1 MFRSIRARI
10 IAATTGCL
18 VVALLLNTIINFQV
32 TRQDNQQSQR
42 DILTSTSASHNMA
55 IADWV
60 NSRMTVITSAQPV
73 ALSDDPVPVFK
84 QLALAGGFTNVY
96 VGYASKTAKFSDPTG
111 VPADYDPTLRPWY
124 QQAVSAD
131 GPVVTAPYVDAG
143 TGKLVVTFAVPV
155 KEQGALKAVV
165 AGDVAMD
172 SVVANVRGI
181 HPTPAS
187 SGLLLDSNGT
197 VIAGSDPAL
206 TLKPFTET
214 IKGTD
219 FATLKSGNLVDGT
232 FNGREKT
239 FLATAVPGT
248 HWLLVVALDNGDAT
262 AGMRSLLKA
271 SALSL
276 AILALL
282 SGALMHLL
290 IARLLKRL
298 SGIRDAMNSIANG
311 TNDLSQRLPDKGGDE
326 VAQIAQA
333 FNAFSDKLSVVMV
346 QLRDASASVKNA
358 AHEIAAGNQDLSGR
372 TEQAASSL
380 RETASAVEEIT
391 ASVTQSNESAAEANE
406 QASKASAAA
415 SRGGDVVAQAIST
428 MQSIELASAKIG
440 DITSVIDGIAFQTNI
455 LALNASVEAARAG
468 EQGRGFAVVAGE
480 VRNLASR
487 SAQAAKEIKS
497 LIDSTTE
504 SVATGSRFVHLA
516 GDSMDEIRASV
527 GSVSGIMREISIA
540 TREQMKGIHE
550 INHAVT
556 HLDRMVQQNA
566 ELVVQSA
573 AAASALQSQ
582 AGDLAETA
590 GHFRIY
596 FFPGAR

>member
-60 NSRMTVITSAQPV
+60 NNKMTVITSAQPV

-590 GHFRIY
+590 SHFRI
-596 FFPGAR
+596 

>member
-1 MFRSIRARI
+1 MFSSIRARI

-18 VVALLLNTIINFQV
+18 IVALLLNTIINFQV

-60 NSRMTVITSAQPV
+60 NSKMTVITSAQPV

-124 QQAVSAD
+124 QQVVSAD

-232 FNGREKT
+232 SNGREKT

-590 GHFRIY
+590 GHFRI
-596 FFPGAR
+596 

>member
-1 MFRSIRARI
+1 M
-10 IAATTGCL
+10 
-18 VVALLLNTIINFQV
+18 
-32 TRQDNQQSQR
+32 
-42 DILTSTSASHNMA
+42 
-55 IADWV
+55 
-60 NSRMTVITSAQPV
+60 
-73 ALSDDPVPVFK
+73 
-84 QLALAGGFTNVY
+84 
-96 VGYASKTAKFSDPTG
+96 
-111 VPADYDPTLRPWY
+111 
-124 QQAVSAD
+124 
-131 GPVVTAPYVDAG
+131 TAPYVDAG
-143 TGKLVVTFAVPV
+143 TGKLVVPFAVPV

-248 HWLLVVALDNGDAT
+248 HWLLVVALDNGDAA

-298 SGIRDAMNSIANG
+298 SGIRDAMNNIANG

-406 QASKASAAA
+406 QTSKASAAA

-590 GHFRIY
+590 GHFRI
-596 FFPGAR
+596 

>member
-60 NSRMTVITSAQPV
+60 NSKMTVITSAQPV

-358 AHEIAAGNQDLSGR
+358 AHEIAACNQDLSGR

-406 QASKASAAA
+406 QAIKASAAA

-590 GHFRIY
+590 GHFRI
-596 FFPGAR
+596 

>member
-10 IAATTGCL
+10 IAATTGCM

-60 NSRMTVITSAQPV
+60 NNKMTIITSAQPV

-468 EQGRGFAVVAGE
+468 EQGRGFAVVAEE

-590 GHFRIY
+590 VHFRI
-596 FFPGAR
+596 

>member
-60 NSRMTVITSAQPV
+60 NSKMTVITSAQPV

-590 GHFRIY
+590 GRFRI
-596 FFPGAR
+596 

>member
-60 NSRMTVITSAQPV
+60 NSKITVITSAQSV

-124 QQAVSAD
+124 QQVVSAD

-155 KEQGALKAVV
+155 KEQGALK

-232 FNGREKT
+232 SNGREKT

-298 SGIRDAMNSIANG
+298 SGIRDAMNNIANG

-590 GHFRIY
+590 GHFRI
-596 FFPGAR
+596 

>member
-566 ELVVQSA
+566 ELVLQSA

-590 GHFRIY
+590 GHFRI
-596 FFPGAR
+596 

>member
-60 NSRMTVITSAQPV
+60 NSKMTVITSAQPV

-573 AAASALQSQ
+573 AAACALQSQ

-590 GHFRIY
+590 GHFRI
-596 FFPGAR
+596 

>member
-10 IAATTGCL
+10 IAATTGCM

-60 NSRMTVITSAQPV
+60 NSKMTVITSAQPV

-219 FATLKSGNLVDGT
+219 FATLKSGSLVDGT

-440 DITSVIDGIAFQTNI
+440 DFTSVIDGIAFQTNI

-590 GHFRIY
+590 GHFRI
-596 FFPGAR
+596 

>member
-1 MFRSIRARI
+1 MFSSIRARI

-18 VVALLLNTIINFQV
+18 IVALLLNTIINFQV

-60 NSRMTVITSAQPV
+60 NSKITVITSAQSV

-124 QQAVSAD
+124 QQVVSAD

-219 FATLKSGNLVDGT
+219 FAILKSGNLVDGT

-590 GHFRIY
+590 GHFRI
-596 FFPGAR
+596 

>member
-42 DILTSTSASHNMA
+42 DILASTSASHNMA
-55 IADWV
+55 IAEWV
-60 NSRMTVITSAQPV
+60 KGKMTVIASAQTV
-73 ALSDDPVPVFK
+73 ALSDDPVPTFK
-84 QLALAGGFTNVY
+84 QLAQAGGFTNVY
-96 VGYASKTAKFSDPTG
+96 VGYASKTAKFSDPAG
-111 VPADYDPTLRPWY
+111 VPADYDPTIRPWY
-124 QQAVSAD
+124 QQVVTAD
-131 GPVVTAPYVDAG
+131 APVVTAPYVDAG

-155 KEQGALKAVV
+155 KENGVLKAVV

-181 HPTPAS
+181 HPTPES
-187 SGLLLDSNGT
+187 SGLLVDSDGT
-197 VIAGSDPAL
+197 VIAANDAAL
-206 TLKPFTET
+206 TLKPFGESV
-214 IKGTD
+214 KGVD
-219 FATLKSGNLVDGT
+219 FAELKNGAPVDGT
-232 FNGREKT
+232 FNGIAKT
-239 FLATAVPGT
+239 FVATAIPGT
-248 HWLLVVALDNGDAT
+248 HWMLIVALDNNDAT
-262 AGMRSLLKA
+262 SGMRALLKA

-276 AILALL
+276 VILVLL
-282 SGALMHLL
+282 SGAVVHIA

-298 SGIRDAMNSIANG
+298 SDIRDAMHSIANG
-311 TNDLSQRLPDKGGDE
+311 TNDLSQRLPDNGDDE

-358 AHEIAAGNQDLSGR
+358 AKEIAAGNQDLSGR

-380 RETASAVEEIT
+380 RETASAVEQIT
-391 ASVTQSNESAAEANE
+391 ASVTQSNASAAQAND

-415 SRGGDVVAQAIST
+415 SRGGEVVSQAIST
-428 MQSIELASAKIG
+428 MQSIEVASAKIG

-497 LIDSTTE
+497 LIDSTTD
-504 SVATGSRFVHLA
+504 SVATGSRYVHLA
-516 GDSMDEIRASV
+516 GDSMNEIRASI

-540 TREQMKGIHE
+540 TSEQMKGIHE

-566 ELVVQSA
+566 ELVVESA

-590 GHFRIY
+590 GHFRI
-596 FFPGAR
+596 

>member
-60 NSRMTVITSAQPV
+60 NSKMTVITSAQPV

-219 FATLKSGNLVDGT
+219 FAALKSGNLVDGT

-239 FLATAVPGT
+239 FLSTAVPGT

-590 GHFRIY
+590 GHFRI
-596 FFPGAR
+596 

>member
-60 NSRMTVITSAQPV
+60 NSKMTVITSAQPV

-187 SGLLLDSNGT
+187 SGLFLDSNGT

-232 FNGREKT
+232 FNGRENT

-590 GHFRIY
+590 GHFRI
-596 FFPGAR
+596 

>member
-10 IAATTGCL
+10 IAATAGCL
-18 VVALLLNTIINFQV
+18 VVALLLNTVINFQV

-60 NSRMTVITSAQPV
+60 KSKMTVIASAQTV

-84 QLALAGGFTNVY
+84 QLAQAGGFTNVY
-96 VGYASKTAKFSDPTG
+96 VGYASKTAKFSEPAG
-111 VPADYDPTLRPWY
+111 VPADYDPTIRPWY
-124 QQAVSAD
+124 QQVVSAD

-155 KEQGALKAVV
+155 KENGALKAVV

-181 HPTPAS
+181 HPTPSS
-187 SGLLLDSNGT
+187 SGLLLNSDGS
-197 VIAGSDPAL
+197 VIAANDPAL
-206 TLKPFTET
+206 TLKPFAET
-214 IKGTD
+214 IKGID
-219 FATLKSGNLVDGT
+219 FAALKSGNLVDGT
-232 FNGREKT
+232 LNDVEKT
-239 FLATAVPGT
+239 FVATAVPGT
-248 HWLLVVALDNGDAT
+248 NWLLVVALDNGDAT
-262 AGMRSLLKA
+262 SGMRSLLKA
-271 SALSL
+271 SAISL
-276 AILALL
+276 VILALL
-282 SGALMHLL
+282 SAAIVHLL

-298 SGIRDAMNSIANG
+298 SDIRDAMHNIANG
-311 TNDLSQRLPDKGGDE
+311 TNDL
-326 VAQIAQA
+326 AQIAQA

-346 QLRDASASVKNA
+346 QLRDASESVKNA
-358 AHEIAAGNQDLSGR
+358 AQEIAAGNQDLSGR

-380 RETASAVEEIT
+380 RETASAVEQIT
-391 ASVTQSNESAAEANE
+391 ASVTQSNESAAEAND

-415 SRGGDVVAQAIST
+415 ARGGEVVSQAIST
-428 MQSIELASAKIG
+428 MQSIEVASAKIG

-497 LIDSTTE
+497 QIDSTTD
-504 SVATGSRFVHLA
+504 SVATGSRYVHLA
-516 GDSMDEIRASV
+516 GESMDEIRSSI

-540 TREQMKGIHE
+540 TSEQMKGIHE

-573 AAASALQSQ
+573 AAAGALQSQ

-590 GHFRIY
+590 GHFRI
-596 FFPGAR
+596 

>member
-10 IAATTGCL
+10 IAATKGCL
-18 VVALLLNTIINFQV
+18 VVALLLNTVINFQV

-60 NSRMTVITSAQPV
+60 KSKMTVITSAQSV

-84 QLALAGGFTNVY
+84 QLAQAGGFTNVY
-96 VGYASKTAKFSDPTG
+96 VGYATKTAKFSEPAG
-111 VPADYDPTLRPWY
+111 VPADYDPTIRPWY
-124 QQAVSAD
+124 QQVVSQDA
-131 GPVVTAPYVDAG
+131 PVVTAPYVDAG

-155 KEQGALKAVV
+155 KENGTLKAVV

-187 SGLLLDSNGT
+187 SGLLLNSDGS
-197 VIAGSDPAL
+197 VIAANDPAL
-206 TLKPFTET
+206 TLKPFAET
-214 IKGTD
+214 ITGTD
-219 FATLKSGNLVDGT
+219 LATLKSGEPVDGT
-232 FNGREKT
+232 FDGGDKT
-239 FLATAVPGT
+239 LVATAVPGT
-248 HWLLVVALDNGDAT
+248 NWMLVVALDNNDAT
-262 AGMRSLLKA
+262 SGMRSLLKA

-276 AILALL
+276 VILALL
-282 SGALMHLL
+282 SGALVHIL

-298 SGIRDAMNSIANG
+298 SDIRDAMHNIANG
-311 TNDLSQRLPDKGGDE
+311 TNDLSQRLPESGNDE

-333 FNAFSDKLSVVMV
+333 FNAFSDKLSVVMI

-358 AHEIAAGNQDLSGR
+358 AQEIAAGNQDLSGR

-380 RETASAVEEIT
+380 RETASAVEQIT

-415 SRGGDVVAQAIST
+415 SRGGEVVSQAIST
-428 MQSIELASAKIG
+428 MQSIEVASAKIG

-497 LIDSTTE
+497 LIDSTTD
-504 SVATGSRFVHLA
+504 SVATGSRYVHLA
-516 GDSMDEIRASV
+516 GESMDEIRASI

-540 TREQMKGIHE
+540 TSEQMKGIHE

-590 GHFRIY
+590 GHFRI
-596 FFPGAR
+596 

>member
-60 NSRMTVITSAQPV
+60 NNKMTVITSAQPV

-206 TLKPFTET
+206 TLKPFTEM

-590 GHFRIY
+590 GHFRI
-596 FFPGAR
+596 

>member
-10 IAATTGCL
+10 IVATAGCL
-18 VVALLLNTIINFQV
+18 VVALLLNTVINFQV

-42 DILTSTSASHNMA
+42 DILTSTSASHSTA

-60 NSRMTVITSAQPV
+60 KSKMTVIASAQSV
-73 ALSDDPVPVFK
+73 ALSDDPVPAFK
-84 QLALAGGFTNVY
+84 QLAQAGGFTNVY
-96 VGYASKTAKFSDPTG
+96 VGYASKTAKFSEPAG
-111 VPADYDPTLRPWY
+111 VPADYDPTIRPWY
-124 QQAVSAD
+124 QQVVSTD

-155 KEQGALKAVV
+155 KENGTLKAVV

-187 SGLLLDSNGT
+187 SGLLLNSDGS
-197 VIAGSDPAL
+197 VIAANDPAL
-206 TLKPFTET
+206 TLKPFAET
-214 IKGTD
+214 IKGID
-219 FATLKSGNLVDGT
+219 FAALKGGNSVDGT
-232 FNGREKT
+232 LNDVEKT
-239 FLATAVPGT
+239 FVATAVPGT
-248 HWLLVVALDNGDAT
+248 NWLLVVALDSGDAT
-262 AGMRSLLKA
+262 SGMHSLLKA
-271 SALSL
+271 SAISL
-276 AILALL
+276 VILALL
-282 SGALMHLL
+282 SAAIVHFL

-298 SGIRDAMNSIANG
+298 SDIRDAMHNIANG
-311 TNDLSQRLPDKGGDE
+311 TNDLSQRLPDSGEDE

-346 QLRDASASVKNA
+346 QLRDASESVKNA
-358 AHEIAAGNQDLSGR
+358 AQEIAAGNQDLSGR

-380 RETASAVEEIT
+380 RETASAVEQIT
-391 ASVTQSNESAAEANE
+391 ASVTQSNESAAEAND

-415 SRGGDVVAQAIST
+415 ARGGEVVSQAIST
-428 MQSIELASAKIG
+428 MQSIEVASAKIG

-497 LIDSTTE
+497 LIDSTTD
-504 SVATGSRFVHLA
+504 SVATGSRYVHLA
-516 GDSMDEIRASV
+516 GESMDEIRSSI

-540 TREQMKGIHE
+540 TSEQMKGIHE

-566 ELVVQSA
+566 ELVVESA
-573 AAASALQSQ
+573 AAAGALQSQ

-590 GHFRIY
+590 GHFRI
-596 FFPGAR
+596 